1 MKANR
6 KMKILLIPKGF
17 LGDIILV
24 TPIIASLRSCGH
36 SVTVVVPPVAKGIL
50 GGDLADDVV
59 VFDRRKEFRGWS
71 GLRAFAKRIKA
82 MHFDRAYSF
91 QRSARTSLLF
101 RLAGIPER
109 VGYADAYL
117 GFLYTKRVSRTESLH
132 EVLRSFELVVDELE
146 PESQREVNKLLRG
159 ERTVDPNFGR
169 LQVSL
174 PSSDGM
180 SARVLEVLTGEVP
193 FIVLAPGSVWATKR
207 WDSQEYREVAKTYLH
222 EKHRVVLVGAP
233 NESVVCDEVAAD
245 LPVVNLCGKTTL
257 PELIAIIAEAAGVV
271 CNDSM
276 ALHVSSATQTPCVAV
291 FCATSPTFGFGPWKN
306 KAIVLEKSELFCK
319 PCRRHGS
326 YSCPTGTRACMV
338 GVSGAEV
345 VLALNSLMQRG
356 VPSTEDD
363 TREVKGI

>member
-1 MKANR
+1 
-6 KMKILLIPKGF
+6 MKILLIPKGF
-17 LGDIILV
+17 FGDIILV
-24 TPIIASLRSCGH
+24 TPILASLRSCGH
-36 SVTVVVPPVAKGIL
+36 SVTVVVPPAAKGIL
-50 GGDLADDVV
+50 GSDLADDIV
-59 VFDRRKEFRGWS
+59 VFDRRKEFRGLS
-71 GLRAFAKRIKA
+71 GLRAFARRLKA

-109 VGYADAYL
+109 VGYDDAHL
-117 GFLYTKRVSRTESLH
+117 GFLYTKRVPRTESVH

-146 PESQREVNKLLRG
+146 PEPQREVNKLLKS
-159 ERTVDPNFGR
+159 ERTFDSEFGR
-169 LQVSL
+169 LQVSIPPREEL
-174 PSSDGM
+174 SEM
-180 SARVLEVLTGEVP
+180 VLEVITGELP

-207 WDSQEYREVAKTYLH
+207 WNAEGYRDVAKAYIH

-233 NESVVCDEVAAD
+233 NESAVCDEVAAD

-326 YSCPTGTRACMV
+326 HSCPTGTRACML
-338 GVSGAEV
+338 GVSGDEV
-345 VLALNSLMQRG
+345 FMALNSLMQRHA
-356 VPSTEDD
+356 PFSDD
-363 TREVKGI
+363 DSREVKRVQ